1 MNSGYRDEALAWR
14 RWLLRAVAG
23 SPEQMQPLYG
33 VAGERR
39 LPELELPWL
48 RGYADSR
55 PVRIG
60 NLARTQV
67 QHDVLGE
74 MMDALHVARAHHLDS
89 LDDAWQLQVK
99 LVEFMEKSWS
109 DPDRGIWEMRGPPR
123 HFTHSK
129 VMAWVALDRAA
140 KAVTRF
146 GLPGPAE
153 RWRAVADEIHAEV
166 CREGFD
172 EGLNSFVQYYGG
184 ESLDG
189 ALLMLPLVGFL
200 PPEDPRIAGTV
211 KAIRERLCVDGLV
224 RRYVPDDDLDG
235 MPGGEG
241 VFLACSFWLVDN
253 LALMGRGE
261 EATALFERLLGFCN
275 DLGLLAEEYDP
286 RSRRQLGNFPQAFS
300 HISLVNS
307 AHNLGTAHGPAPER
321 AARGQSRK

>member
-1 MNSGYRDEALAWR
+1 
-14 RWLLRAVAG
+14 
-23 SPEQMQPLYG
+23 MQPLYG
-33 VAGERR
+33 IAGERR

-55 PVRIG
+55 PVRVG

-74 MMDALHVARAHHLDS
+74 MMDALHVAREHRLDP
-89 LDDAWQLQVK
+89 LDDAWRLQVK
-99 LVEFMEKSWS
+99 LVEFMEKSWTE
-109 DPDRGIWEMRGPPR
+109 PDHGIWEMRGPRR

-129 VMAWVALDRAA
+129 VMAWVALDRAT

-146 GLPGPAE
+146 GLPGPAD
-153 RWRAVADEIHAEV
+153 RWRAVADAHP
-166 CREGFD
+166 RR
-172 EGLNSFVQYYGG
+172 GLPRGVRRGAATASC
-184 ESLDG
+184 STTAARRLDG

-200 PPEDPRIAGTV
+200 PPDDPRIAGTV
-211 KAIRERLCVDGLV
+211 KAIQERLCVDGLV
-224 RRYVPDDDLDG
+224 RRYVPDDELDG

-275 DLGLLAEEYDP
+275 DLGLIAEEYDP
-286 RSRRQLGNFPQAFS
+286 ASRRMLGNFPQAFS
-300 HISLVNS
+300 HIALVNS
-307 AHNLGTAHGPAPER
+307 AHNLGTARGPAPER
-321 AARGQSRK
+321 AAGGQSRE